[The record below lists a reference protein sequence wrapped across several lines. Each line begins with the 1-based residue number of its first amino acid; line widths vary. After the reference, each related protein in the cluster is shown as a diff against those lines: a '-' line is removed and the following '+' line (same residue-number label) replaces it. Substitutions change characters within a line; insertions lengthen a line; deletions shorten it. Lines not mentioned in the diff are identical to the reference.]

1 MQINLAEKLK
11 AKRREHGVTQEKLA
25 QFLNVSF
32 QAVSKWENSTAY
44 PDISLLPD
52 IARFFD
58 ITVDELLQ
66 AEVID
71 DQKLVFQ
78 YEQKAEESVRNGG
91 LEEALVMWQEA
102 YKKLPNNAR
111 VKECLMSAYFD
122 IDKVKYQKEII
133 ELGTE
138 LYNSQA
144 PSYYKGQAVSQIA
157 GTYAESGCLDAAK
170 QWASKAYY
178 LMHSREM
185 IYMQI
190 IKDGSELLEQF
201 RFANYWYMNQLFY
214 MAARISECDTIP
226 GGEKLIQ
233 DIDKAVAEIHEIFYP
248 GGDMSFEEL
257 GNMTNQHRS
266 IAEEETKLSA
276 NEEVVRHHLQLAS
289 ECALKSVGI
298 TAHTLTHPLLY
309 GWQVE
314 AAPSDNLRIV
324 RMLKKQMDWECFNKY
339 KDTQWF
345 KDILI
350 SLNSAEQPA

>member
-1 MQINLAEKLK
+1 MQINLQEKLK
-11 AKRREHGVTQEKLA
+11 AKRREHGVSQEKLA

-32 QAVSKWENSTAY
+32 QAVSKWENGLAY

-52 IARFFD
+52 IANFFD

-71 DQKLVFQ
+71 EQKLVLQ
-78 YEQKAEESVRNGG
+78 CEQKAEESARNGN
-91 LEEALVMWQEA
+91 LEESLIIWQEA
-102 YKKLPNNAR
+102 YKKLPNNTR
-111 VKECLMSAYFD
+111 VKECLMSTYFD
-122 IDKVKYQKEII
+122 IDKVRYQKEII
-133 ELGTE
+133 ELGIE

-144 PSYYKGQAVSQIA
+144 SSYYKGQAVSQIA
-157 GTYAESGCLDAAK
+157 RTYAESGNLDTAK
-170 QWASKAYY
+170 QWASKAYN
-178 LMHSREM
+178 LMHSQEM

-190 IKDGSELLEQF
+190 IKDGNELLEQF
-201 RFANYWYMNQLFY
+201 RFANYWYINQLFY

-233 DIDKAVAEIHEIFYP
+233 DIDKAVAKIYEIVYP
-248 GGDMSFEEL
+248 SGDMGFEEL
-257 GNMTNQHRS
+257 RNLTNQHRS
-266 IAEEETKLSA
+266 IAEEETNLSG
-276 NEEVVRHHLQLAS
+276 NEEIIRHHLQRAA

-314 AAPSDNLRIV
+314 AAPSDNLQIV
-324 RMLKKQMDWECFNKY
+324 RMLNRQLGWECFNNY

-350 SLNSAEQPA
+350 SLNNAE